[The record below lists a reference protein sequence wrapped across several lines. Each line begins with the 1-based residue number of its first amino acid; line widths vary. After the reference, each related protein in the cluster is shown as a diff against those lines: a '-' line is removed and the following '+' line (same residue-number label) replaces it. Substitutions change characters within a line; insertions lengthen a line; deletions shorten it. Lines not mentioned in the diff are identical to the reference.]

1 MNNIIVY
8 KQNVIISSLTGNT
21 SDFSNSAI
29 TSGIFIPGGAY
40 LDINQFDKQT
50 ISRLD
55 IINNIISYI
64 DDGTSKYDL
73 DILIVNSTN
82 EFSSITQTDDYCI
95 QISYNNQVIDYLMM
109 KVVTDLNYM
118 SYTTTQQT
126 TQNTSITS
134 IVVENKSPIIYYNLP
149 ISGTSWDGGNLIT
162 PYNVFL
168 YINHSDFTYYSKNN
182 IVEIVDNKIY
192 VPYFNDIKEESNSV
206 DVNDIRNIN
215 PSNLYGVS
223 VVDYP
228 SETPT
233 TTTTTTISN
242 YKTINSGWTLDSLK
256 YLFIDHVV
264 DSYGFNVPISMLN
277 FTLYDKGSIISLND
291 INKYG
296 IYDIKISYTDIFGN
310 VINNKITDISVND
323 LTPDIVYKPYILTRE
338 LTGTT
343 NSYSGATS
351 KIEPNITIVSGFT
364 LNLNGFDK
372 NIIYRNDIIDNIVN
386 YVKDIVDVN
395 INKYMI
401 DIIVSG
407 KHNDNGPIVYTDI
420 TKPGD
425 YCVKVSLK
433 NNNNNEIINYFMMKV
448 VYDLSLFSDGYWQDN
463 KVWVDFVLWLDHPI
477 VPKL

>member
-1 MNNIIVY
+1 
-8 KQNVIISSLTGNT
+8 
-21 SDFSNSAI
+21 
-29 TSGIFIPGGAY
+29 
-40 LDINQFDKQT
+40 
-50 ISRLD
+50 
-55 IINNIISYI
+55 
-64 DDGTSKYDL
+64 
-73 DILIVNSTN
+73 
-82 EFSSITQTDDYCI
+82 
-95 QISYNNQVIDYLMM
+95 MM
-109 KVVTDLNYM
+109 KVGTDLSYM

-126 TQNTSITS
+126 TQNTSIIS

-149 ISGTSWDGGNLIT
+149 ISGTSWNGGNLIT

-168 YINHSDFTYYSKNN
+168 HIIHSNFTYYSN
-182 IVEIVDNKIY
+182 
-192 VPYFNDIKEESNSV
+192 F
-206 DVNDIRNIN
+206 
-215 PSNLYGVS
+215 
-223 VVDYP
+223 DYP
-228 SETPT
+228 DA
-233 TTTTTTISN
+233 TTTTTISNYKTINSGLTLDFPNSYNLGLN

-277 FTLYDKGSIISLND
+277 FTLYNKGSIISLND

-323 LTPDIVYKPYILTRE
+323 LKPDIVYKPYILTGK

-351 KIEPNITIVSGFT
+351 KIEPNITIISGFT

-448 VYDLSLFSDGYWQDN
+448 VYDLSSFSDGYWQDN